1 MGPLWPLA
9 WKRWPRPHTIHPIG
23 TMKNHTVAGT
33 AGRIAGRCYV
43 AARLIDWEEVGAMV
57 WHGLVIVAVMT
68 WHAGYETGRAVH
80 RANDALAALWR
91 RLWVPPVVSPPAVPQ
106 QPLQRLTVAVPVAV
120 HPLAELAA
128 ELESL
133 SCRQLRTIGGIRAKR
148 SKQYLIAAICAA

>member
-1 MGPLWPLA
+1 MNTQ
-9 WKRWPRPHTIHPIG
+9 TI
-23 TMKNHTVAGT
+23 AGT

-43 AARLIDWEEVGAMV
+43 VARMIDWREVGAIV
-57 WHGLVIVAVMT
+57 WHGLITLAVMT

-80 RANDALAALWR
+80 RASDALATLWR
-91 RLWVPPVVSPPAVPQ
+91 RLWVAPVVSPPEAPQ
-106 QPLQRLTVAVPVAV
+106 QPLQRLTVAAPVAV

-148 SKQYLIAAICAA
+148 SKQQLIAAICAA